1 MKFLCSF
8 IYTIISS
15 ANKDTLTF
23 SFPICIPSISFS
35 DFIALA
41 KASSTIVN
49 RCGKSR
55 YPVLFVIFSGI
66 ALSVSQFEMILLW
79 ACYKLHLL
87 CWGMSYVSLASL
99 GLLSKATSAYNEAIM
114 CFVCLLVG
122 WLVFQFV
129 CMVNY
134 VLLFIYLLN
143 HPASL
148 NESYWSWWMIFLMC
162 S

>member
-1 MKFLCSF
+1 MFISWRHSLVKFLCSLK
-8 IYTIISS
+8 YTIISS

-66 ALSVSQFEMILLW
+66 ALSVSQFGMILLW
-79 ACYKLHLL
+79 ACCKLHLL
-87 CWGMSYVSLASL
+87 CWGMSYVSLVSL
-99 GLLSKATSAYNEAIM
+99 GLLSKATSAYNEAII
-114 CFVCLLVG
+114 CFVCLFVG

-134 VLLFIYLLN
+134 V
-143 HPASL
+143 
-148 NESYWSWWMIFLMC
+148 
-162 S
+162 